1 MRLRDERGDGS
12 GSGRRSW
19 LAQVLL
25 AGVVGLCLAG
35 FLNATRVQEYQP
47 VASEWVE
54 RPPLEEGG
62 ASPARRYAELEIQ
75 PWRSGDR
82 EAGWSVDAPALA
94 ERASAPLTADALE
107 ARRSNGP
114 LTRAAVAERA
124 MLRAFDGAPPS
135 VPHPVRQ
142 RSAAECLACHASG
155 LAIGEAVARPLS
167 HPVYASC
174 TQCHVVSASPVPP
187 APPSRAA
194 QAANG
199 FEGLASPARG
209 ERAWPGAPPV
219 IPHPTWMRQECGSCH
234 GASARAG
241 LHTTHPE
248 RRSCTQCHAPS
259 AVLDQ
264 RVAGA
269 TPPGA
274 SR

>member
-1 MRLRDERGDGS
+1 M
-12 GSGRRSW
+12 
-19 LAQVLL
+19 AQLL
-25 AGVVGLCLAG
+25 SAGVVGLCLAG
-35 FLNATRVQEYQP
+35 FLNATRVEEYEP
-47 VASEWVE
+47 VTAEWAE
-54 RPPLEEGG
+54 RPALEEGA

-75 PWRSGDR
+75 PWRSGP
-82 EAGWSVDAPALA
+82 EAGWGVDALSLA
-94 ERASAPLTADALE
+94 ERASAPLASEVLE
-107 ARRSNGP
+107 VDRSNGP
-114 LTRAAVAERA
+114 LTREAVTERA
-124 MLRAFDGAPPS
+124 RLRAFDGAPPT

-142 RSAAECLACHASG
+142 RSASECLACHARG
-155 LAIGEAVARPLS
+155 LAIGAAVARPLS
-167 HPVYASC
+167 HPIYASC
-174 TQCHVVSASPVPP
+174 TQCHVVSASPVP
-187 APPSRAA
+187 AAEPSRAA
-194 QAANG
+194 QARNG

-209 ERAWPGAPPV
+209 ERAWPGAPPE

-269 TPPGA
+269 SRPGA